1 MITKKK
7 ISLIIFLAVFLLVI
21 GMLFAKA
28 DDDEEDDD
36 NSSSS
41 RETVEYITKTVVVE
55 PAKTVYEKVVKSV
68 EFPDTDRDGLADVE
82 DPHPNVA
89 EIYIVKDDNQN
100 GIVDQFE
107 NSK

>member
-1 MITKKK
+1 MIAKKK
-7 ISLIIFLAVFLLVI
+7 ISLIILLSVFLLVI

-28 DDDEEDDD
+28 DDDDDEEGD
-36 NSSSS
+36 NSS

-55 PAKTVYEKVVKSV
+55 PAKTVYEKVIKSV
-68 EFPDTDRDGLADVE
+68 EFPDADRDGLADVE

>member
-7 ISLIIFLAVFLLVI
+7 LSLIVLISVFLLI
-21 GMLFAKA
+21 TGMLFAKA
-28 DDDEEDDD
+28 DDEEEDEND
-36 NSSSS
+36 NN
-41 RETVEYITKTVVVE
+41 RGQAIEYITETVVVE
-55 PAKTVYEKVVKSV
+55 PAKTVYEKVIKNV
-68 EFPDTDRDGLADVE
+68 EFPDTDHDGIADVE